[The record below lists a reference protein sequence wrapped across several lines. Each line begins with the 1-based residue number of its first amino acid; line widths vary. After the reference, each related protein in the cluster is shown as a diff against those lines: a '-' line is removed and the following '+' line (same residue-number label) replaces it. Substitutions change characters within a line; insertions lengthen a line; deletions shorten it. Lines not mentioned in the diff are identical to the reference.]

1 MKRLCLVLL
10 AGLTACNEPDP
21 RGVKPNEVL
30 LQVAATGRSEV
41 RPDEAR
47 ITLGVSTRG
56 PTAGAASAGNNAA
69 MGRVVAALEQAG
81 VKADTAQTRSL
92 TVSRIDYGRERGV
105 FVANNLVDVR
115 IRDVSRISAAIAAAT
130 DAGANVVDGPHLRVA
145 DPERSD
151 NAAYAAAYKAAR
163 GRADAYAAAAGL
175 RVARVLAIRDG
186 AADGVPIGYGAA
198 TDASAVEVRNQAGP
212 PVLAGAGVREVR
224 VRADFALAK

>member
-1 MKRLCLVLL
+1 MKRLSLVLL
-10 AGLTACNEPDP
+10 AGLAACHEPVDP
-21 RGVKPNEVL
+21 RGVGRSEVL

-47 ITLGVSTRG
+47 ITLGVSTRA
-56 PTAGAASAGNNAA
+56 PTAAAASTGNSVA

-115 IRDVSRISAAIAAAT
+115 IRD
-130 DAGANVVDGPHLRVA
+130 NVA
-145 DPERSD
+145 
-151 NAAYAAAYKAAR
+151 
-163 GRADAYAAAAGL
+163 
-175 RVARVLAIRDG
+175 
-186 AADGVPIGYGAA
+186 
-198 TDASAVEVRNQAGP
+198 P